1 MTAKGIAK
9 DGGEEYNT
17 HIYLL
22 DMRKTIQLTML
33 GVALI
38 FASCSGKKN
47 APAVV
52 TTPTLTQTPSKAQT
66 SKQTG
71 SKSTPSK
78 YSYSGP
84 RVPGLKVSHVNV
96 PGNYVALTFDDG
108 PSPSLTPRV
117 LDILKQNN
125 AKATFFVVGRS
136 VEKNKDI
143 LARAVAEGHEIGS
156 HTWNHIK
163 MTTSSTARVID
174 EMDRSCAAIKNATG
188 IAPKV
193 MRPPYGAVNASIV
206 SLMKSRYG
214 MPTIMWDV
222 DTRDWQ
228 HPGVSV
234 VINRAVGKAR
244 PGSIILLHDIH
255 ESTLQA
261 VEGIVTGLQA
271 RGFRIV
277 TVSQLLALNRY
288 AVQQAATQ
296 TSSAVAPSETTTPAP
311 PQAPAATPLPDSS
324 PAPAPDVHAGAASIS
339 GATNN

>member
-1 MTAKGIAK
+1 
-9 DGGEEYNT
+9 
-17 HIYLL
+17 
-22 DMRKTIQLTML
+22 ML
-33 GVALI
+33 GVALL
-38 FASCSGKKN
+38 FASCSGKKD
-47 APAVV
+47 APVSTA
-52 TTPTLTQTPSKAQT
+52 TPTLTHT
-66 SKQTG
+66 STKTQ
-71 SKSTPSK
+71 KSTQARYKTTPSK

-108 PSPSLTPRV
+108 PSPSLTPRI
-117 LDILKQNN
+117 LDILKQYD

-163 MTTSSTARVID
+163 MTTSGTARVIA

-188 IAPKV
+188 FTPKV
-193 MRPPYGAVNASIV
+193 MRPPYGAVDANIV

-234 VINRAVGKAR
+234 VTNRAVGKAR

-277 TVSQLLALNRY
+277 TVSQLLALNQY
-288 AVQQAATQ
+288 AAQQTTEQ
-296 TSSAVAPSETTTPAP
+296 TTSAVCQSENMAPAT
-311 PQAPAATPLPDSS
+311 PQAPVTTTLPDN
-324 PAPAPDVHAGAASIS
+324 APTPDAEAHAGAASIS

>member
-1 MTAKGIAK
+1 
-9 DGGEEYNT
+9 
-17 HIYLL
+17 
-22 DMRKTIQLTML
+22 ML
-33 GVALI
+33 GVALL
-38 FASCSGKKN
+38 FASCSGKKD
-47 APAVV
+47 APVSTA
-52 TTPTLTQTPSKAQT
+52 TPTLTHAPSNTQT
-66 SKQTG
+66 SKQARYKT
-71 SKSTPSK
+71 SSSK

-117 LDILKQNN
+117 LDILKQYD

-156 HTWNHIK
+156 HTWSHIK
-163 MTTSSTARVID
+163 MTTSGTARVID

-188 IAPKV
+188 FAPKV
-193 MRPPYGAVNASIV
+193 MRPPYGAVNANIV

-261 VEGIVTGLQA
+261 VEGIVSGLQA

-277 TVSQLLALNRY
+277 TVSQLLALNQY
-288 AVQQAATQ
+288 AAQQTAVQASSEASQSEYAAP
-296 TSSAVAPSETTTPAP
+296 VV
-311 PQAPAATPLPDSS
+311 PQAPVATPLTENAPIPDAESQ
-324 PAPAPDVHAGAASIS
+324 AGAASIS